1 MELIMLGT
9 GSAMVTKCYNT
20 CFALRREEEYFLM
33 DLDSTNGTYI
43 NGKRLGGDGM
53 EKLQQGDRISFADLE
68 YIFQLQ

>member
-1 MELIMLGT
+1 M
-9 GSAMVTKCYNT
+9 
-20 CFALRREEEYFLM
+20 RREEEYFLM